1 MDTDIAVTFNF
12 MNLSSDASRVNTR
25 LNSSTFQGVV
35 EFKYLLPSDR
45 GVAFSC
51 ASTVQA
57 VENGV
62 PVVNPTATH
71 TLQIEGMR
79 KIHLVA
85 LGERGKL
92 KTLLLYTI
100 RVNLLISNK

>member
-12 MNLSSDASRVNTR
+12 MNLSSDASRVNTSSAR

-35 EFKYLLPSDR
+35 EFRYLLPSDG
-45 GVAFSC
+45 GVAFGC
-51 ASTVQA
+51 ASTVQT

-71 TLQIEGMR
+71 TLQIEGTR
-79 KIHLVA
+79 KIHLV
-85 LGERGKL
+85 
-92 KTLLLYTI
+92 
-100 RVNLLISNK
+100 